1 MCLSGGLIKRART
14 TKPKTEVKKAVPE
27 NYPLPLSV
35 PVEGASLPM
44 GAARMHQQPVP
55 VAVPRARLAA
65 RRLPRQEHLLLLAL
79 KFFRFHERILMP
91 RLVLTN

>member
-44 GAARMHQQPVP
+44 GAAR
-55 VAVPRARLAA
+55 ACTNSLCLSLCRALGWPRGVCLDRNTCFCW
-65 RRLPRQEHLLLLAL
+65 R
-79 KFFRFHERILMP
+79 
-91 RLVLTN
+91 